1 MQGLGDGYGVRL
13 AGVSAA
19 EEVGEEDGD
28 QQQDQ
33 AHDGHPC
40 TQQSHSTTPPSCV
53 YRVSKKRCLVEN
65 LGYLLKVLMSIL
77 KGGTLVFNVFNLSH
91 GGRD

>member
-1 MQGLGDGYGVRL
+1 MQGLGGGGGVRL

-33 AHDGHPC
+33 PHDGHPC
-40 TQQSHSTTPPSCV
+40 TQHSHSTIPTCFGKFRFFLNI
-53 YRVSKKRCLVEN
+53 Y
-65 LGYLLKVLMSIL
+65 
-77 KGGTLVFNVFNLSH
+77 
-91 GGRD
+91 

>member
-1 MQGLGDGYGVRL
+1 MQGLGDGGAGVQL
-13 AGVSAA
+13 AGVAAA

-40 TQQSHSTTPPSCV
+40 TQHSHSTILTYC
-53 YRVSKKRCLVEN
+53 
-65 LGYLLKVLMSIL
+65 LLKLL
-77 KGGTLVFNVFNLSH
+77 KMFWKIQ
-91 GGRD
+91 DIC

>member
-1 MQGLGDGYGVRL
+1 MQGLGDGGGVRL

-33 AHDGHPC
+33 AHDGHSC
-40 TQQSHSTTPPSCV
+40 TQHSHSTTPPPSCV

-65 LGYLLKVLMSIL
+65 LGYFRKVSMSIL

-91 GGRD
+91 GE